1 MNTKIW
7 IPLLVGLAC
16 NSDNAAKIVNSAPE
30 ATITVPSN
38 GDTLM
43 EGETVFLRGTV
54 SDNNHSNDELT
65 ASWTSGAVPLC
76 PATTPES
83 DGTVQC
89 EIVVF
94 EDLSEITL
102 SVLDPSNQIGL
113 DTVTVT
119 TSPSNAP
126 TITVLSP
133 QSTEVYYSD
142 QLIYFAALIEDS
154 EDAPEDL
161 TTVWNSDIDGDL
173 PFTALPDT
181 NGQIEQYLYLSEGQ
195 HALTA
200 TVTDTSGKT
209 ASETV
214 AIDIGGPN
222 VEPACEITEP
232 LGGNS
237 FIYGQNFQ
245 FVGTSTD
252 ENINNSL
259 LSISWE
265 SSIVCVF
272 STIAANSAGE
282 LTVVYDLLDVGNH
295 IITLTV
301 QDEVGA
307 LCTDTVAITVST
319 PPTLT
324 ITAPT
329 ANSVHTLGDAVVF
342 TGTVSDQEDIL
353 SDISVPGLPTSM
365 EPFPQQV
372 QIPTEASLSPS
383 PSSAPDC
390 TTYFM

>member
-142 QLIYFAALIEDS
+142 QLIYFAAL
-154 EDAPEDL
+154 
-161 TTVWNSDIDGDL
+161 T
-173 PFTALPDT
+173 
-181 NGQIEQYLYLSEGQ
+181 
-195 HALTA
+195 
-200 TVTDTSGKT
+200 KT
-209 ASETV
+209 
-214 AIDIGGPN
+214 PK
-222 VEPACEITEP
+222 
-232 LGGNS
+232 
-237 FIYGQNFQ
+237 
-245 FVGTSTD
+245 
-252 ENINNSL
+252 
-259 LSISWE
+259 
-265 SSIVCVF
+265 
-272 STIAANSAGE
+272 
-282 LTVVYDLLDVGNH
+282 
-295 IITLTV
+295 
-301 QDEVGA
+301 
-307 LCTDTVAITVST
+307 T
-319 PPTLT
+319 PQKT
-324 ITAPT
+324 
-329 ANSVHTLGDAVVF
+329 
-342 TGTVSDQEDIL
+342 
-353 SDISVPGLPTSM
+353 
-365 EPFPQQV
+365 
-372 QIPTEASLSPS
+372 
-383 PSSAPDC
+383 
-390 TTYFM
+390 